1 MSFEAGAA
9 PNVKVTVVV
18 FVLTTS
24 AITVSYELA
33 SYNCTITSL
42 DPKLCVTVYEVAE
55 PSPTEVA

>member
-42 DPKLCVTVYEVAE
+42 DPKLCVTV
-55 PSPTEVA
+55 